1 MASLPLVSS
10 LNQMGGSMDT
20 KEYIKNAIKTESRDF
35 AGIGQRL
42 QSVENIRLLH
52 AGIGLA
58 TEAGEFLDAL
68 KKHIYYGKDLDKV
81 NLREEMGDLFWYC
94 AIIADQMGV
103 DFTEVMERNITKL
116 KARYGDKFT
125 EEKANTRDL
134 QTERTILE
142 N

>member
-1 MASLPLVSS
+1 
-10 LNQMGGSMDT
+10 MDT